1 MAGAVVDSLGTQ
13 LYVKVAYLGRM
24 KFLFYFGL
32 LLLTVPAFAQ
42 TKINPRLKHELDSLY
57 REDQRYRELFIYLNN
72 GKADS
77 VETALR
83 IPKGQ
88 LFGYAYTRMTKS
100 DSSTLPRV
108 KALLQQYGY
117 PGKSLVGVPTN
128 EAAWHV
134 IQHSPSITAY
144 LPMIRAAAEK
154 GELPYWRYAQ
164 MLDRQL
170 VQEGKEQLYG
180 TQGSFFTITDK
191 STGKQETVSFIWP
204 IKDPAHVNARR
215 KKAGFTTTI
224 EEGSKQLGTSYKPV
238 SLEYAKR
245 VQAQSQGK

>member
-1 MAGAVVDSLGTQ
+1 MKLL
-13 LYVKVAYLGRM
+13 LYC
-24 KFLFYFGL
+24 GL
-32 LLLTVPAFAQ
+32 LLVTVPCLAQ
-42 TKINPRLKHELDSLY
+42 TKLNPQLKQELDSLY
-57 REDQRYRELFIYLNN
+57 REDQKYRELFIYLNN

-77 VETALR
+77 VETALH

-88 LFGYAYTRMTKS
+88 LFGYAYTRMTQS
-100 DSSTLPRV
+100 DSTALRRV
-108 KALLQQYGY
+108 KVLLQQYGY

-134 IQHSPSITAY
+134 IQHSPSIATY
-144 LPMIRAAAEK
+144 LPMIKAAAEK

-170 VQEGKEQLYG
+170 MQEGKEQLYG
-180 TQGSFFTITDK
+180 TQGDFFNITDK
-191 STGKQETVSFIWP
+191 ATGKQETITFIWP
-204 IKDPAHVNARR
+204 IKNSAQVNARR
-215 KKAGFTTTI
+215 KRAGFTTTI
-224 EEGSKQLGTSYKPV
+224 EEGSKELGTPYRPV